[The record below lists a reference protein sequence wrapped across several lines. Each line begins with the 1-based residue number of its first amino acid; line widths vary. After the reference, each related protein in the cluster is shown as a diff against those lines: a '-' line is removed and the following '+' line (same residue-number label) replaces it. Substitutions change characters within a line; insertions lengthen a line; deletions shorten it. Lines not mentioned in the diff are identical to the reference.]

1 MQLTDR
7 TWTRRLVAIVI
18 LGGLVGAGLGFA
30 ASTLTVPGYDASA
43 FLLVTPSGNTPVE
56 TSQVQYAQAISQVIT
71 NPTVLAA
78 AGDDAEIPDDP
89 EQIRAD
95 PSSNAP
101 MIEIIVNA
109 ETANQAQRQAQTT
122 AEAVVAYTDTRADVL
137 GFQAVVLAPAAAGE
151 PAGLSLVAY
160 LVAGAAMGAV
170 LCGVLAMLR
179 GPRPVAAIE
188 PWSRPSTDEIHRE
201 QPPATTAPAP

>member
-7 TWTRRLVAIVI
+7 AWTRRLVVMVI
-18 LGGLVGAGLGFA
+18 LGGIIGAGLGLS
-30 ASTLTVPGYDASA
+30 ASALTGPGYDASA
-43 FLLVTPSGNTPVE
+43 FLLVTPAGDTPLE

-78 AGDDAEIPDDP
+78 AGDSEVPDDP

-109 ETANQAQRQAQTT
+109 ETAGQAQRQAQAT
-122 AEAVVAYTDTRADVL
+122 AEAVVAYTGIRADLL
-137 GFQAVVLAPAAAGE
+137 GFQAVVLAPAATGT

-160 LVAGAAMGAV
+160 LVAGTAMGAV
-170 LCGVLAMLR
+170 LGGVLALLR
-179 GPRPVAAIE
+179 APRPVAEIE
-188 PWSRPSTDEIHRE
+188 PWARPSTDEIHRE
-201 QPPATTAPAP
+201 QPPATTAPSP

>member
-7 TWTRRLVAIVI
+7 TWTRRLVVIVI
-18 LGGLVGAGLGFA
+18 LGGLIGASLGFA
-30 ASTLTVPGYDASA
+30 ASTFTVPGYDASA

-78 AGDDAEIPDDP
+78 AGDDAEVPDDP

-109 ETANQAQRQAQTT
+109 ETANQAQRQAQAT
-122 AEAVVAYTDTRADVL
+122 AESVVAYTDTRADVL
-137 GFQAVVLAPAAAGE
+137 GFQAVVLAPAAAGQR
-151 PAGLSLVAY
+151 AGLSLAAY

-170 LCGVLAMLR
+170 LGGVLAMLR
-179 GPRPVAAIE
+179 GPRPLAAIE
-188 PWSRPSTDEIHRE
+188 SWSRPSTDEIHHE
-201 QPPATTAPAP
+201 QPPATTAPVP